1 MIAFE
6 LRRGD
11 EDSAPAEFLNFKVI
25 VKDLIGDELNM
36 KFEFENPD
44 KISIGS
50 QPDAVIA
57 EITNADF
64 FS

>member
-11 EDSAPAEFLNFKVI
+11 EDSAPPNDLNFSVKVN
-25 VKDLIGDELNM
+25 DLVGSELSM
-36 KFEFENPD
+36 KFEFEKPE

-50 QPDAVIA
+50 DQDVIIA
-57 EITNADF
+57 EIVNADF